1 MSAQRPTPVQ
11 LRVLRAVERGEVTVA
26 YGHWREAGGGLRCDI
41 AYRLLD
47 AGFIALR
54 EVGAASR
61 AELTDAGRAALDA
74 ARGTRA

>member
-11 LRVLRAVERGEVTVA
+11 LRVLRAVECGEVTVA
-26 YGHWREAGGGLRCDI
+26 YGHWREAGGGLRCDV
-41 AYRLLD
+41 AYLFD
-47 AGFIALR
+47 AGLIRLR

-74 ARGTRA
+74 ARGTAA